1 MAIGDK
7 IQSYRKALG
16 MSQEELGQKLFVSRQ
31 TISLW
36 EKGQTVPTIENLI
49 RLKEIF
55 GVPVDKILDDENHME
70 ENADLPLES
79 YQFSYSKNELAEIY
93 KYTKNRLLKQMIL
106 FFILYLVLLF
116 FCIGASASQVVTGI
130 VIGILLVG
138 SISHIKGILTLK
150 KARSK
155 KELIIAQSTYEYRI
169 YRNYFIVSIH
179 RSAETVRTA
188 KVYFQDV
195 EQMQDIGKYL
205 LLVFSGQSF
214 VLKKADL
221 SGDSVFYALLKKH
234 SAKAVPQTLPHKWKI
249 LSVILFAGSLLS
261 IFGAMLLQT
270 LISNKN
276 HLFVENMWVFFVLT
290 PIPIASI
297 IFGYVLKKKGFKY
310 KKNVVAGIIMAVLLC
325 IYGSFSFLF
334 SNIYNHSDALVTK
347 FEQYTK
353 TEIPAYEQIH
363 TQDWTQGTQTSE
375 TGYIYY
381 TSDVYFGTKDA
392 EEFETQIALDSKW
405 LSSLPNDMVGIASP
419 FGGMPSYDYILIYN
433 MDSDAYNKLPAEN
446 GVYHFIS
453 AFYHAENNRMF
464 IVEYEINY
472 IK

>member
-1 MAIGDK
+1 MAIGDN

-155 KELIIAQSTYEYRI
+155 KELIIAQSTFEYRI

-221 SGDSVFYALLKKH
+221 SGDSVFYALLKNIRQRLFRKH
-234 SAKAVPQTLPHKWKI
+234 FRTN
-249 LSVILFAGSLLS
+249 G
-261 IFGAMLLQT
+261 
-270 LISNKN
+270 
-276 HLFVENMWVFFVLT
+276 
-290 PIPIASI
+290 
-297 IFGYVLKKKGFKY
+297 
-310 KKNVVAGIIMAVLLC
+310 
-325 IYGSFSFLF
+325 
-334 SNIYNHSDALVTK
+334 K
-347 FEQYTK
+347 FY
-353 TEIPAYEQIH
+353 
-363 TQDWTQGTQTSE
+363 
-375 TGYIYY
+375 
-381 TSDVYFGTKDA
+381 
-392 EEFETQIALDSKW
+392 L
-405 LSSLPNDMVGIASP
+405 
-419 FGGMPSYDYILIYN
+419 
-433 MDSDAYNKLPAEN
+433 
-446 GVYHFIS
+446 
-453 AFYHAENNRMF
+453 
-464 IVEYEINY
+464 
-472 IK
+472 